1 MCVEASRIETHRDRL
16 VELKRLLVQLDDY
29 RFETLKYLCA
39 HFRKVASKCD
49 INKVS
54 LLALLRPSIELRLW
68 LDRCEKSGDHLRSDV
83 DLGFESLVAI
93 ESRR

>member
-16 VELKRLLVQLDDY
+16 VELKRLVVQLDDY

-39 HFRKVASKCD
+39 HFRRVASKCD

-54 LLALLRPSIELRLW
+54 LSLSLS
-68 LDRCEKSGDHLRSDV
+68 RS
-83 DLGFESLVAI
+83 EERSL
-93 ESRR
+93 